1 MFTPTIIEIELKK
14 YRSQRI
20 SEENIMSEV
29 LAIFSENEQKRK
41 DILKT
46 LKEPS
51 QNLGNNFNF
60 DLLET
65 DKIYHIND
73 IKRLCIDYRL
83 RFLDSHYFK
92 GEIPEEA
99 ISNIRHLEKIH
110 AISLGDFKIVA
121 PAKLLKLENADDP
134 LLFAALGNE
143 YFYLIHKWGKDLHS
157 FRKLMMWPYKNIE
170 NLLITVIFISLTI
183 TMLSPMSWFSQNA
196 GIAEYIFLLLV
207 VFNSVGG
214 MVIFCGFSLG
224 KNFNEAIWR
233 SKYYNA

>member
-1 MFTPTIIEIELKK
+1 MLTPTNIKIQLQK
-14 YRSQRI
+14 YRSQRV
-20 SEENIMSEV
+20 SQESIMSEV
-29 LAIFSENEQKRK
+29 LTIFSRNEEKRK

-46 LKEPS
+46 INEPS

-60 DLLET
+60 DLMEA

-73 IKRLCIDYRL
+73 IKKLCIDYRL

-134 LLFAALGNE
+134 LLFAPLANE
-143 YFYLIHKWGKDLHS
+143 YFYLIHKWGKDLHPL
-157 FRKLMMWPYKNIE
+157 RKLMMWPYKNIE
-170 NLLITVIFISLTI
+170 NLLITVIIISLTI
-183 TMLSPMSWFSQNA
+183 TLLSPMSWFSQNA
-196 GIAEYIFLLLV
+196 GIAQYIFLLLV

-214 MVIFCGFSLG
+214 MVIFFGFALG
-224 KNFNEAIWR
+224 KNFNEAIWK
-233 SKYYNA
+233 SKYYNS